1 MTMWQRMTAGARPRL
16 LGLGLVLGLLSPV
29 AGAGP
34 LVVLDVGHSKTR
46 PGSISASGTPEFD
59 YNLRLAAAVSHELAG
74 HGIEVIT
81 SGAEEY
87 HVPLAERTAE
97 TRDAALFVSL
107 HHDSIQQLFID
118 EGLSEHYW
126 GFSVF
131 VSQKNRHW
139 AKSVKC
145 ASAVGQQMLFAG
157 EVPSLFHAMEIK
169 GENRPFVD
177 RERGVHRYDDL
188 VVLKRS
194 LSPAILVEAGVIANP
209 KEDKRLALD
218 KTARRL
224 GQAIAEGIAQ
234 CL

>member
-1 MTMWQRMTAGARPRL
+1 MNMWKRMVAGVRPCL
-16 LGLGLVLGLLSPV
+16 LCAGLGGVLASPL
-29 AGAGP
+29 AAAGP
-34 LVVLDVGHSKTR
+34 LVVLDVGHSKSR
-46 PGSISASGTPEFD
+46 PGAISASGVPEFEF
-59 YNLRLAAAVSHELAG
+59 NLRLAVAVSHELAAR
-74 HGIEVIT
+74 GIEVIT

-97 TRDAALFVSL
+97 TKGAALFVSL
-107 HHDSIQQLFID
+107 HHDSLQQMFID
-118 EGLSEHYW
+118 EGVSEHYW

-139 AKSVKC
+139 ERSVKC
-145 ASAVGQQMLFAG
+145 ASSVGQQMLFAG
-157 EVPSLFHAMEIK
+157 EVPSLFHAMNIP

-177 RERGVHRYDDL
+177 KQRGVHRYDDL

-194 LSPAILVEAGVIANP
+194 LAPAILVEAGVIANP
-209 KEDKRLALD
+209 NEDKRLATD
-218 KTARRL
+218 KTAKRL

>member
-1 MTMWQRMTAGARPRL
+1 MERTRAGK
-16 LGLGLVLGLLSPV
+16 LGLGLVAALASSL
-29 AGAGP
+29 ATAGP

-46 PGSISASGTPEFD
+46 PGAVSASGVPEFTF
-59 YNLRLAAAVSHELAG
+59 NLRLAVAVSHELAQR
-74 HGIEVIT
+74 GIQVIT

-107 HHDSIQQLFID
+107 HHDSIQQMFID

-131 VSQKNRHW
+131 VSQKNPHW

-145 ASAVGQQMLFAG
+145 ASSVGQQMLFAG
-157 EVPSLFHAMEIK
+157 EVPSLFHAMNIP

-177 RERGVHRYDDL
+177 RQRGVHRYDDL

-194 LSPAILVEAGVIANP
+194 LAPAILVEAGVIANP
-209 KEDKRLALD
+209 KEDKRLATD

-224 GQAIAEGIAQ
+224 GQAIAEGIAE